1 MRIGIHVGHW
11 EGRPHDVAE
20 LAVEAERAGF
30 DSVWTSETWGSDGA
44 VLLAWIAAH
53 TDRIGLG
60 AGVLQ
65 MPARS
70 PAAAAMAALTLDHL
84 SGGRFR
90 LGLGVSGPQVAEGWH
105 GAPFDGPIART
116 REYVDIVRS
125 VLRREAPV
133 TAPGPNYPLPLP
145 GGAGKALKPNVRPL
159 RSDVPISLAAM
170 GPRNVALA
178 AEIADGWIPFLF
190 SPERPAAFEDAVAD
204 GSSRRAPG
212 LADLDVAPMVPVALG
227 PDLGTCRDELRPL
240 LALYAGGMGSAGANF
255 YKDLV
260 TRYGFGEPASAIQSA
275 FLDGRRTEAT
285 GLVPDAMIDELCLV
299 GSVEHVRERLDAWR
313 ESGVT
318 TLLAKA
324 RDVRTVRALAEAAA

>member
-1 MRIGIHVGHW
+1 M
-11 EGRPHDVAE
+11 
-20 LAVEAERAGF
+20 
-30 DSVWTSETWGSDGA
+30 
-44 VLLAWIAAH
+44 
-53 TDRIGLG
+53 
-60 AGVLQ
+60 
-65 MPARS
+65 
-70 PAAAAMAALTLDHL
+70 
-84 SGGRFR
+84 
-90 LGLGVSGPQVAEGWH
+90 
-105 GAPFDGPIART
+105 
-116 REYVDIVRS
+116 
-125 VLRREAPV
+125 

-159 RSDVPISLAAM
+159 RSDVPIYLAAM

-190 SPERPAAFEDAVAD
+190 SPEQPATFEDAVAD
-204 GSSRRAPG
+204 GSSRRAPSQ
-212 LADLDVAPMVPVALG
+212 ADLDVAPMVPVALG
-227 PDLGTCRDELRPL
+227 SDLGVCRDELRPL
-240 LALYAGGMGSAGANF
+240 VALYAGGMGSAGANF

-275 FLDGRRTEAT
+275 FLDGRQREAT

-313 ESGVT
+313 SAGVT